1 MLDKIIFIAEKTG
14 RVLAENL
21 QKSVHVDYKGTVD
34 LVTEMDLL
42 SEKMITDYL
51 KENFPD
57 HRIVAEEGTNSV
69 QDSEYVWYIDPLDG
83 TTNYAHHVPWFAIS
97 IALVKNGVP
106 VAGVVHNPANGEMFY
121 ASAGG
126 GAFRNGKPMKATQR
140 TELLQCLLSTGF
152 PYKIH
157 ERYDRV
163 TGLFG
168 KFVTQCQGI
177 RRFGAAALDLAYVA
191 AGVYDGYWEEGL
203 KPWDTAAGILLID
216 EAGGSVSDYEGGKYM
231 IGSDTI
237 VASNGHIHD
246 IMIQTISEREP
257 TRGGI

>member
-1 MLDKIIFIAEKTG
+1 MLDKIIHIAEKTG
-14 RVLAENL
+14 KILAENL
-21 QKSVHVDYKGTVD
+21 QKSVHIDYKGTVD

-42 SEKMITDYL
+42 SEKMITDFL

-57 HRIVAEEGTNSV
+57 HRIVAEEGTESV
-69 QDSEYVWYIDPLDG
+69 QESEYVWYIDPLDG

-106 VAGVVHNPANGEMFY
+106 VAGVVHNPANGDMF
-121 ASAGG
+121 SAEEGKG
-126 GAFRNGKPMKATQR
+126 SFRNGKPMQVTQR
-140 TELLQCLLSTGF
+140 TELLKCLLSTGF

-168 KFVTQCQGI
+168 RFVKECQGI

-191 AGVYDGYWEEGL
+191 AGIYDGYWEEGL
-203 KPWDTAAGILLID
+203 KPWDTAAGILLIK
-216 EAGGSVSDYEGGKYM
+216 EAGGRVTDYTGNEYK

-237 VASNGHIHD
+237 TASNGYIHD
-246 IMIQTISEREP
+246 IMLQTINEKEP
-257 TRGGI
+257 VRGGI